1 MYIRSGSQADIGCS
15 HSIDSYNRILWYR
28 QESGALQLLGYMYAG
43 SPNSEGAVTI
53 AGGSSKG
60 ENCTLTTETLHSPGS
75 AVYFC
80 AASFHSAAGPRP
92 TIQKPP
98 KRQPSCCHFIPDSAP
113 LQLHSNQLWSDC
125 NQRLMGRVSPT
136 AAFTTNLQT
145 LDQNRTKV
153 LHQRH
158 P

>member
-1 MYIRSGSQADIGCS
+1 TPPRLFTSICCTFFCVSLSGQIQQYPAEMYIRSGNQADIGCS

-80 AASFHSAAGPRP
+80 AASFHSAAGPSRRCDKRKP
-92 TIQKPP
+92 TLVTKIRHQNASIWMYIP
-98 KRQPSCCHFIPDSAP
+98 K
-113 LQLHSNQLWSDC
+113 
-125 NQRLMGRVSPT
+125 
-136 AAFTTNLQT
+136 
-145 LDQNRTKV
+145 
-153 LHQRH
+153 
-158 P
+158 